1 MNLRKNRP
9 ILIVDDEPAIAE
21 AARRHLV
28 ARFPGVEVLAC
39 TDADVAMQ
47 VVSATD
53 VGVLLC
59 DLCMPGHT
67 GTEILAAAHRQN
79 PEVVSIL
86 VTGYATKES
95 LLAAINEGH
104 AWRVIEKPW
113 QPDDLCAQVTAAI
126 EHHNQRAAEA
136 ARSPESPPKKPKIV
150 APPKPRTTAPPVPRP
165 AAPPPAPAVRRRVRW
180 IVAKPAA
187 RAPAAPARQPSGG
200 RPTFAPPVRLPR
212 VAARYADLQL
222 ISQGGLGTVYRAR
235 DTLLQIPVAL
245 KVIAESCARDPKVLG
260 VLIAEARDAVQ
271 LSHPNIVRLHTLD
284 QVNGLVYLVMEF
296 IEGATLRRV
305 LSHSGPLKPEAVLAI
320 SDACATALAYA
331 HSRHVYH
338 LDLKPDNLMIDTKH
352 SLRIIDFGL
361 GSLAA
366 LAKPQDDI
374 VGTPFYMSPEQ
385 ACGAAPDPRMD
396 IFSLGM
402 TLHEL
407 LTGSMPDHIGEAAP
421 AHTSEYR
428 PTAVEELAP
437 DVREVFNR
445 SFAHEPSDRFETTTA
460 LAREL
465 RRVLG

>member
-1 MNLRKNRP
+1 VRKNRP

-79 PEVVSIL
+79 PEVVSLL

-113 QPDDLCAQVTAAI
+113 QPDDLCAQVAAAI
-126 EHHNQRAAEA
+126 ENHNRRAAG
-136 ARSPESPPKKPKIV
+136 STPPPGTPPKKPKIV
-150 APPKPRTTAPPVPRP
+150 APSKPKTIAPPTPRP
-165 AAPPPAPAVRRRVRW
+165 AGPPPAPAAKRRVRLV
-180 IVAKPAA
+180 VAKPAA
-187 RAPAAPARQPSGG
+187 RPPAAPAWPAPGG
-200 RPTFAPPVRLPR
+200 RPTFAPPVRPPR
-212 VAARYADLQL
+212 VAARYTDLQL
-222 ISQGGLGTVYRAR
+222 IGQGGLGTVYRAR
-235 DTLLQIPVAL
+235 DSLLQLPVAL
-245 KVIAESCARDPKVLG
+245 KVIAEAYARDPKVLG
-260 VLIAEARDAVQ
+260 VLVAAARDAVQ

-284 QVNGLVYLVMEF
+284 QANGLVYLVMEF

-305 LSHSGPLKPEAVLAI
+305 VSHSGPLKPAAVLAVA
-320 SDACATALAYA
+320 DACAAALAYA
-331 HSRHVYH
+331 HSRHVHH

-352 SLRIIDFGL
+352 SLRIVDFGL

-366 LAKPQDDI
+366 LAQPQDDV

-396 IFSLGM
+396 IFSLGV
-402 TLHEL
+402 TSHEL
-407 LTGSMPDHIGEAAP
+407 MTGSMPDHTGETQP
-421 AHTSEYR
+421 AHASEYR
-428 PTAVEELAP
+428 PTASEELAP
-437 DVREVFNR
+437 GVREVLNR
-445 SFAHEPSDRFETTTA
+445 SFAHEPSDRFETTTDF
-460 LAREL
+460 ARAL
-465 RRVLG
+465 RRVLA